1 VSVRR
6 LGTVVLAAMCTVALL
21 APTLAV
27 AATATHET
35 ANAVQATN
43 APIATSSIK
52 KAPVSGVAS
61 NHKRFAGQFTI
72 DRFVTRHGKPYAVG
86 TLTGKL
92 GKRTIKRNNVAM
104 PVKTG
109 SGGIARAAATCPVLH
124 LDLGPLNLNLLGL
137 TIHLNQVVLDVN
149 AVSGPGNLLGNLL
162 CSVAGLLNGP
172 TLTGSQITGLLN
184 ILQQLINTPGLLG
197 I

>member
-1 VSVRR
+1 
-6 LGTVVLAAMCTVALL
+6 MCTVALL

-35 ANAVQATN
+35 AKAVHATN
-43 APIATSSIK
+43 APIAASSIK

-86 TLTGKL
+86 TLAGKL

-124 LDLGPLNLNLLGL
+124 LDLGPLNLN
-137 TIHLNQVVLDVN
+137 
-149 AVSGPGNLLGNLL
+149 
-162 CSVAGLLNGP
+162 
-172 TLTGSQITGLLN
+172 
-184 ILQQLINTPGLLG
+184 
-197 I
+197 